1 MRGECEMSLLGVQTF
16 LFRLKN
22 DKQLQSQF
30 ETARDEAFSNFS
42 LSDEEK
48 RALLEGD
55 LETLYRIG
63 VHPLLLA
70 PFSRYAK
77 IPRLTYR
84 VRLAPFKG
92 TRRFVSY

>member
-1 MRGECEMSLLGVQTF
+1 M
-16 LFRLKN
+16 FRLKN
-22 DKQLQSQF
+22 DEQLQSQF
-30 ETARDEAFSNFS
+30 EAARTEAFAGFL

-77 IPRLTYR
+77 IPRPTYR
-84 VRLAPFKG
+84 VRLATLKG
-92 TRRFVSY
+92 TRRFISY